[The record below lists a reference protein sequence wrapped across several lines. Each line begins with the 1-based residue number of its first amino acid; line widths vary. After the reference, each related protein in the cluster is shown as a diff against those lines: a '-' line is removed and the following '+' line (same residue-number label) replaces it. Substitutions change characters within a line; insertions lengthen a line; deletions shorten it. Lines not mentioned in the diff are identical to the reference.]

1 MFEEPRAEDDIPGVT
16 RSKVTLIAGWSAV
29 ARSASS
35 RPFNFGNSTSVII
48 ACLGTLYL
56 GVRPGG
62 LLSLTGEAIRS
73 LVG

>member
-1 MFEEPRAEDDIPGVT
+1 VGAG
-16 RSKVTLIAGWSAV
+16 LITAV
-29 ARSASS
+29 L
-35 RPFNFGNSTSVII
+35 V

-62 LLSLTGEAIRS
+62 LLGLTGEAIRA